1 MWKQI
6 AILAMCATALVA
18 CRTTPEQPRQVRIHD
33 IQGAEHISPLNG
45 KAVKGVPGVVTAVA
59 DQGFWLQ
66 DPTADADPQTSEGI
80 YVFTRHKPKVK
91 AGDALLVAGT
101 VSEHRPG
108 GDANLTIT
116 EITKAQY
123 RRAGVGQPP
132 AAIQLAQP
140 AAHIRAD
147 KPGNVEKSTK
157 FDPKQNAMDYAE
169 TTEGMLVTGGPCTVV
184 GAGRGKQLVVLP
196 HAHTANRTERG
207 GVLQTTENT
216 NTARLHISDM
226 RDTLPKA
233 DVGAELPEVTGVQH
247 YSAGNYVIVPT
258 KKLRPT
264 PSNLARETASGN
276 DSTLNIASFNLN
288 NLDPHDSPAAFQTRA
303 ETIVNALKTPDI
315 VVVEE
320 VQDNSGPRDDK
331 TVAANHTYE
340 ALIAAIASAGG
351 PQYEFRQVNPRDN
364 ADGGEGGG
372 NIRTGFL
379 FRPDRVS
386 FTDRPSERPAT
397 VVTSGD
403 AIQLSASPGRIAPED
418 KAFEDSRK
426 PLVGEFVFE
435 GRTVFV
441 TGVHFRA
448 RGADDPLYGRQQPPK
463 MGSSEDREKQAA
475 LVNGF
480 TQKILAAD
488 PQAAVV
494 VVGDVN
500 DSDHSPTAKQLG
512 KGMIALSEQ
521 LPENDRYSFIY
532 QGNGQ
537 LLDQAFISPAISAEY
552 DIVHLN
558 AEFSSQSSDHDPQ
571 LIKISL

>member
-1 MWKQI
+1 
-6 AILAMCATALVA
+6 
-18 CRTTPEQPRQVRIHD
+18 
-33 IQGAEHISPLNG
+33 
-45 KAVKGVPGVVTAVA
+45 
-59 DQGFWLQ
+59 
-66 DPTADADPQTSEGI
+66 
-80 YVFTRHKPKVK
+80 
-91 AGDALLVAGT
+91 
-101 VSEHRPG
+101 
-108 GDANLTIT
+108 
-116 EITKAQY
+116 
-123 RRAGVGQPP
+123 
-132 AAIQLAQP
+132 
-140 AAHIRAD
+140 
-147 KPGNVEKSTK
+147 
-157 FDPKQNAMDYAE
+157 
-169 TTEGMLVTGGPCTVV
+169 
-184 GAGRGKQLVVLP
+184 
-196 HAHTANRTERG
+196 
-207 GVLQTTENT
+207 
-216 NTARLHISDM
+216 
-226 RDTLPKA
+226 
-233 DVGAELPEVTGVQH
+233 
-247 YSAGNYVIVPT
+247 
-258 KKLRPT
+258 
-264 PSNLARETASGN
+264 
-276 DSTLNIASFNLN
+276 
-288 NLDPHDSPAAFQTRA
+288 
-303 ETIVNALKTPDI
+303 
-315 VVVEE
+315 
-320 VQDNSGPRDDK
+320 
-331 TVAANHTYE
+331 
-340 ALIAAIASAGG
+340 
-351 PQYEFRQVNPRDN
+351 
-364 ADGGEGGG
+364 
-372 NIRTGFL
+372 
-379 FRPDRVS
+379 VS